1 MHEKTA
7 FIFGGP
13 EHNDRAGSVGENCKN
28 FRARQKRAGGDKKE
42 MEKTR
47 RICPRAALCLLLALT
62 LLAAPSLAEGARQL
76 VPVGRTVGIEAATE
90 GLLVVSLSEVETA
103 EGKRSPAA
111 ECGIQPG
118 DIIVRLGGCEV
129 GTSAEFA
136 QAAAGLD
143 GSPVAVQL
151 LRGEQLIQYTLTPAL
166 SAEENCWRLG
176 LWLRDGIAGIG
187 TVTFYDPETGL
198 FGALGHS
205 INDADTG
212 VLLPLGEGYITPA
225 TVSDVLRGEKGRAGE
240 LHGAFDENS
249 RLGSLERNTPEGIF
263 GTVTGGFEGTPLPAA
278 EDAEIENGPA
288 TILANVAGSEVREY
302 AVEISRAQSGGR
314 LLVTVTD
321 PALLEATGGIVQ
333 GMSGSPI
340 IQNGKLVGA
349 VTHVLISDPTRGY
362 GITISSML
370 RAAET
375 LVCCSMISLTQTR

>member
-1 MHEKTA
+1 MMHEKTA

-62 LLAAPSLAEGARQL
+62 LLAAPALAEGARQL

-333 GMSGSPI
+333 GMRVSYNRDNTGKPLYFKASGVH
-340 IQNGKLVGA
+340 KLIDRELKCYIERSVIFKA
-349 VTHVLISDPTRGY
+349 NVN
-362 GITISSML
+362 
-370 RAAET
+370 
-375 LVCCSMISLTQTR
+375 

>member
-1 MHEKTA
+1 MMHEKTA

-47 RICPRAALCLLLALT
+47 RICPRAALSLLLALSV
-62 LLAAPSLAEGARQL
+62 LAAPALAEGTREL
-76 VPVGRTVGIEAATE
+76 VPVGRTVGIEASTD

-103 EGKRSPAA
+103 EGKVSPAA
-111 ECGIQPG
+111 EGGIQPG
-118 DIIVRLGGCEV
+118 DMIVRLGNCEV
-129 GTSAEFA
+129 STSEDFA
-136 QAAAGLD
+136 KAAACLD

-151 LRGEQLIQYTLTPAL
+151 MRGGELIQYTVTPAL
-166 SAEENCWRLG
+166 SAEDGCWRLG

-212 VLLPLGEGYITPA
+212 VLLPLGEGFITTA
-225 TVSDVLRGEKGRAGE
+225 TVSDVLKGEKGRAGE
-240 LHGAFDENS
+240 LHGAFDTGS
-249 RLGSLERNTPEGIF
+249 RLGCVQQNTPSGIF
-263 GTVTGGFEGTPLPAA
+263 GTTDCGFAGTAVPVAA
-278 EDAEIENGPA
+278 DEEIENGPA

-302 AVEISRAQSGGR
+302 SVEISRAQSGGR
-314 LLVTVTD
+314 LMVTVTD
-321 PALLEATGGIVQ
+321 PALLAATGGIVQ

-340 IQNGKLVGA
+340 LQNGKLCGA

-370 RAAET
+370 SAAE
-375 LVCCSMISLTQTR
+375 SAQTMAIAA

>member
-1 MHEKTA
+1 MIGPKAARA
-7 FIFGGP
+7 FYIFF
-13 EHNDRAGSVGENCKN
+13 A
-28 FRARQKRAGGDKKE
+28 ARQKRAGGDMKE

-47 RICPRAALCLLLALT
+47 RKGPRAALCLLLALT
-62 LLAAPSLAEGARQL
+62 LLAAPALAEGARQL

-103 EGKRSPAA
+103 QGKKSPAA
-111 ECGIQPG
+111 DCGIQPG

-129 GTSAEFA
+129 GTSEDFA

-151 LRGEQLIQYTLTPAL
+151 MRGGQLIQYTLTPAF
-166 SAEENCWRLG
+166 SEAEGCWRLG
-176 LWLRDGIAGIG
+176 LWLRDGVAGIG

-212 VLLPLGEGYITPA
+212 VLLPLGEGFISPA

-240 LHGAFDENS
+240 LHGAFDEDS
-249 RLGSLERNTPEGIF
+249 HLGSLERNTPEGIF
-263 GTVTGGFEGTPLPAA
+263 GRAQGAFEGTPLPVAGD
-278 EDAEIENGPA
+278 EEIRSGPA
-288 TILANVAGSEVREY
+288 TILANVAGDEVREY
-302 AVEISRAQSGGR
+302 AVEISRAQGGGR

-340 IQNGKLVGA
+340 LQDGKLVGA
-349 VTHVLISDPTRGY
+349 VTHVLISDPARGY
-362 GITISSML
+362 GITIGSML
-370 RAAET
+370 RAAESAAAMA
-375 LVCCSMISLTQTR
+375 VAA

>member
-7 FIFGGP
+7 FNFRRP
-13 EHNDRAGSVGENCKN
+13 AHNDIAEAMRRTKIFPQGEGGKSGN
-28 FRARQKRAGGDKKE
+28 AGGDKKE
-42 MEKTR
+42 MGKTKR
-47 RICPRAALCLLLALT
+47 TCPRAALSLLLALSV
-62 LLAAPSLAEGARQL
+62 LAAPALAEGTREL
-76 VPVGRTVGIEAATE
+76 VPVGRTVGIEASTE

-103 EGKRSPAA
+103 DGRVSPAA
-111 ECGIQPG
+111 DSGILPG
-118 DIIVRLGGCEV
+118 DMIVRLGGCEIS
-129 GTSAEFA
+129 TSADFA
-136 QAAAGLD
+136 KAAACLD

-151 LRGEQLIQYTLTPAL
+151 TRAGQLIQYTVTPAL
-166 SAEENCWRLG
+166 SAEDGCWRLG

-212 VLLPLGEGYITPA
+212 VLLPLGEGFITTA
-225 TVSDVLRGEKGRAGE
+225 TVSDVQKGERGRAGE
-240 LHGAFDENS
+240 LHGAFDTGA
-249 RLGSLERNTPEGIF
+249 RLGCVTQNTVCGIF
-263 GTVTGGFEGTPLPAA
+263 GTASSAFEGSAMPVA

-288 TILANVAGSEVREY
+288 TILANVVGSDVREY

-340 IQNGKLVGA
+340 IQNGKLCGA
-349 VTHVLISDPTRGY
+349 VTHVLISDPARGY

-370 RAAET
+370 KAAESAET
-375 LVCCSMISLTQTR
+375 MAMAA

>member
-7 FIFGGP
+7 FNFRSP
-13 EHNDRAGSVGENCKN
+13 AHNDRAEAVRMKKFFRIRGAEKERGGEE
-28 FRARQKRAGGDKKE
+28 KE

-47 RICPRAALCLLLALT
+47 RICPRAALSLLLALSV
-62 LLAAPSLAEGARQL
+62 LAAPALAEGTREL
-76 VPVGRTVGIEAATE
+76 VPVGRTVGIEASTD

-103 EGKRSPAA
+103 EGKVSPAA
-111 ECGIQPG
+111 EGGIQPG
-118 DIIVRLGGCEV
+118 DMIVRLGNCEV
-129 GTSAEFA
+129 STSEDFA
-136 QAAAGLD
+136 KAAACLD

-151 LRGEQLIQYTLTPAL
+151 MRGGELIQYTVTPAL
-166 SAEENCWRLG
+166 SVEDGCWRLG

-212 VLLPLGEGYITPA
+212 VLLPLGEGFITTA
-225 TVSDVLRGEKGRAGE
+225 TVSDVLKGEKGRAGE
-240 LHGAFDENS
+240 LHGAFDTGS
-249 RLGSLERNTPEGIF
+249 RLGCVQQNTPSGIF
-263 GTVTGGFEGTPLPAA
+263 GTTDCGFAGTAVPVAA
-278 EDAEIENGPA
+278 DEEIENGPA

-302 AVEISRAQSGGR
+302 SVEISRAQSGGR
-314 LLVTVTD
+314 LMVTVTD
-321 PALLEATGGIVQ
+321 PALLAATGGIVQ

-340 IQNGKLVGA
+340 LQNGKLCGA

-370 RAAET
+370 SAAE
-375 LVCCSMISLTQTR
+375 SAQTMAIAA

>member
-62 LLAAPSLAEGARQL
+62 LLAAPALAEGARQL

-349 VTHVLISDPTRGY
+349 VTHVLISDPTR
-362 GITISSML
+362 SMEL
-370 RAAET
+370 I
-375 LVCCSMISLTQTR
+375 VMP

>member
-1 MHEKTA
+1 
-7 FIFGGP
+7 
-13 EHNDRAGSVGENCKN
+13 
-28 FRARQKRAGGDKKE
+28 

-62 LLAAPSLAEGARQL
+62 LLAAPALAEGARQL

-103 EGKRSPAA
+103 EGKVSPAA
-111 ECGIQPG
+111 EGGIQPG
-118 DIIVRLGGCEV
+118 DMIVRLGNCEV
-129 GTSAEFA
+129 STSEDFA
-136 QAAAGLD
+136 KAAACLD

-151 LRGEQLIQYTLTPAL
+151 MRGGELIQYTVTPAL
-166 SAEENCWRLG
+166 SAEDGCWRLG

-212 VLLPLGEGYITPA
+212 VLLPLGEGFITTA
-225 TVSDVLRGEKGRAGE
+225 TVSDVLKGEKGRAGE
-240 LHGAFDENS
+240 LHGAFDTGS
-249 RLGSLERNTPEGIF
+249 RLGCVQQNTPSGIF
-263 GTVTGGFEGTPLPAA
+263 GTTDCGFAGTAVPVAA
-278 EDAEIENGPA
+278 DEEIENGPA

-302 AVEISRAQSGGR
+302 SVEISRAQSGGR
-314 LLVTVTD
+314 LMVTVTD
-321 PALLEATGGIVQ
+321 PALLAATGGIVQ

-340 IQNGKLVGA
+340 LQNGKLCGA

-370 RAAET
+370 SAAE
-375 LVCCSMISLTQTR
+375 SAQTMAIAA

>member
-1 MHEKTA
+1 
-7 FIFGGP
+7 
-13 EHNDRAGSVGENCKN
+13 
-28 FRARQKRAGGDKKE
+28 

-47 RICPRAALCLLLALT
+47 RTGPRAALCLLLALA
-62 LLAAPSLAEGARQL
+62 LLTAPALAEGARLL
-76 VPVGRTVGIEAATE
+76 VPVGRTVGIEAATR

-103 EGKRSPAA
+103 EGARSPAA
-111 ECGIQPG
+111 DCGIQPG
-118 DIIVRLGGCEV
+118 DIIVRLGGSEV
-129 GTSAEFA
+129 GSSEEFA
-136 QAAAGLD
+136 RAAAGLD

-151 LRGEQLIQYTLTPAL
+151 LRGERLIQYTLTPAL
-166 SAEENCWRLG
+166 SAEEGCWRLG

-225 TVSDVLRGEKGRAGE
+225 TVTDVQRGEKGRAGE
-240 LHGAFDENS
+240 LHGAFDEGA
-249 RLGSLERNTPEGIF
+249 RLGTLEQNTPEGVF
-263 GTVTGGFEGTPLPAA
+263 GTASGGFEGAPLPAA
-278 EDAEIENGPA
+278 EDGEIENGPA
-288 TILANVAGSEVREY
+288 TILANVSGGEVREY

-321 PALLEATGGIVQ
+321 PALIEATGGIVQ

-349 VTHVLISDPTRGY
+349 VTHVLISDPERGY
-362 GITISSML
+362 GITINSML
-370 RAAET
+370 RAAEKAQELNT
-375 LVCCSMISLTQTR
+375 AA

>member
-62 LLAAPSLAEGARQL
+62 LLAAPALAEGARQL
-76 VPVGRTVGIEAATE
+76 VAVGRTVGIGAGTE

-370 RAAET
+370 RAAEAA
-375 LVCCSMISLTQTR
+375 QTMAIAA